1 MASVAF
7 LSHFTVGVQGG
18 ESRQTDT
25 HRHTVHTHT
34 FMPYTHKHT
43 ESHLYPLPKAHRQ
56 VHSLSQPPQ
65 PVTVCTGG
73 QVDDVEEH
81 VLALHH
87 VHGQVGEADVV
98 LHEVRHRDQRL
109 DHLVHQQELLGV
121 LQVPLSQVYVGAVVY
136 GATLRGGEDRER
148 EWDKRKGERGKKRE
162 RERERVEIKK
172 SRERQR
178 EREGER
184 YKERNKDTEMEMENT
199 K

>member
-98 LHEVRHRDQRL
+98 LHEVRHRDQRRSEE
-109 DHLVHQQELLGV
+109 HTPELQSLEHTSYAAFC
-121 LQVPLSQVYVGAVVY
+121 L
-136 GATLRGGEDRER
+136 
-148 EWDKRKGERGKKRE
+148 KKK
-162 RERERVEIKK
+162 V
-172 SRERQR
+172 
-178 EREGER
+178 
-184 YKERNKDTEMEMENT
+184 RNV
-199 K
+199 